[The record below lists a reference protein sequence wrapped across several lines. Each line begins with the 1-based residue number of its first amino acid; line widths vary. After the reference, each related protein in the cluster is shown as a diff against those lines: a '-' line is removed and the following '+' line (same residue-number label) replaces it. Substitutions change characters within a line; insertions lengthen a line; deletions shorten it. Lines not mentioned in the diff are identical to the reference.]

1 MVAVLFLITAAIMHT
16 EFVLANVNPASLPE
30 IKNITV
36 YDGEVRTVVKTRGNT
51 FKDVLDSLSQP
62 LRMHDTYWTSTEKLK
77 DGAVLYVERSVREA
91 RLLLMFAF
99 VNEVIDTIRL
109 DALKDRLHLLVEKRF
124 RGELNKCQGCAIC
137 K

>member
-1 MVAVLFLITAAIMHT
+1 MKIFIKEKVKIMVAVLFLIVAAIMHT

-77 DGAVLYVERSVREA
+77 DGAVLYVERSV
-91 RLLLMFAF
+91 L
-99 VNEVIDTIRL
+99 VTIIEMIR
-109 DALKDRLHLLVEKRF
+109 KK
-124 RGELNKCQGCAIC
+124 
-137 K
+137 